1 MSFYMGVVPADGPS
15 AQARIN
21 WSPHQQTRTNPQS
34 QTAVRAMSN
43 SSNFAAP
50 ATPAQAYARSVMSGQ
65 PALQYT
71 IERQQPEQLGGQQ
84 PGPNLQSPI
93 GASASTRGHL
103 YAQRLYAS
111 SFGKPPQAQT
121 QQQPSSVPGES
132 PGNRVPSGPRAPN
145 NARASLMLNMG
156 HINAPQTV
164 SAHDFYHSSVS
175 QLELQSP
182 VPDRGTNSSGAPRPQ
197 VAIGS
202 VSSISVAHASVPS
215 QAPHCLQASTRRGPV
230 PVELSDGPL
239 PSPAGDP
246 RRSSQAGL
254 PSRSPPNATH
264 VMPDRPASLDLTLR
278 PESMNNVTTS
288 PIPSESPLREFSP
301 PLEDYSEVL
310 AYVEAI
316 ASNSESVTQLSDPL
330 PEPIQTDSLDV
341 GGSEEVP
348 LYSLV
353 DDEPPPPDFDESQS
367 MCNTTRA
374 STYRTASPIVLA
386 PPDIPTPTPHESNAV
401 FGVVPSAGAGT
412 PSFVGTPPTLS
423 PESLSGSPRTSLA
436 MPEVASYPMGKTPE
450 DVKEKLYAH
459 SAEVSRPEFSE
470 KSSSYPSME
479 ASSSSRTPPKQVPSY
494 RQPEYYTTPQDI
506 PRPLSSP
513 EVSPHNDS
521 SAKTFSTTQQPV
533 LPPRRPV
540 VSTLAPVTASAP
552 PPTTPAPP
560 PLSPKASAMNPVEV
574 QPATSS
580 PLRPGSSYQQ
590 SRPSLPP
597 RASPPSSAGT
607 PRFVAPPARTT
618 SQTSH
623 AASPVPLASPPLP
636 RRSRGPSVPSAPS
649 TGRRPAEFRLQLPPD
664 VSPTLQGQAPY
675 QSPRESFQPPAE
687 FRPQVSPAV
696 PPILQGQAP
705 HQSPRQSPQPSA
717 GLRPQV
723 SPAAPPT
730 LQGQAPYQSPRE
742 NFQPPAEFRP
752 QVSPAVPLTLQE
764 YAQAP
769 YQSPRQSLQSQA
781 SPPPPPQHPRALTSR
796 AQPAQSSRGLGTN
809 IVTGLAGGVLGLLG
823 GAVLA
828 ETLGDGNIV
837 DNITQSMDGMTFG
850 NSADGQFDPNMGTG
864 DFMGSGFD
872 TTGNCQGDQ
881 TYAGDSIYYQGDQS
895 LAGNSFDATP
905 NFQGD
910 QTFAGDATFYQ
921 GDQFAGDSFV
931 QTQTFD
937 ISYQTVGNG
946 VDPNKFQGQSS
957 MQPDQ
962 YFVSEQFQE
971 TQQIEIIQPFD
982 VSQPQQQQNDQSNQS
997 GGTNYVQEAN
1007 HFLQSV
1013 YKKFN
1018 TPQQTGAAQGSQ
1030 GLQTMAPL
1038 QQTMMSGTPNTGRP
1052 PNSSPIGYAQTGY
1065 PTQQTGQ
1072 PMHPMA
1078 SQTAQPPTAAPFS
1091 QYHPSVNP
1099 ASQQGTHPL
1108 SHHHASPQSS
1118 HTQNPHMNHVAYP
1131 SFGTSNHTMSS
1142 QGPPIPAQYAV
1153 NHSHGTAPHHAYSPQ
1168 SQTGYSVHPAMHQ
1181 AQGNLQQSHTSQ
1193 QPPSAGLNKTMLA
1206 KQFVKGALIAG
1217 NVFANLNARNG
1228 NGGS

>member
-1 MSFYMGVVPADGPS
+1 MSFYTGVVPADGPS

-50 ATPAQAYARSVMSGQ
+50 ATPAQAYARSVISGQ
-65 PALQYT
+65 PVLQYT
-71 IERQQPEQLGGQQ
+71 IERQQPEQPAGQQ

-93 GASASTRGHL
+93 GASASTRGNS

-132 PGNRVPSGPRAPN
+132 PGNRVPAGPRAPY
-145 NARASLMLNMG
+145 NARTSLMLNMG
-156 HINAPQTV
+156 QINAPHTV

-202 VSSISVAHASVPS
+202 VSSVSVAHASVPS
-215 QAPHCLQASTRRGPV
+215 QAPHGLQASTRRGPV
-230 PVELSDGPL
+230 PVELSDRPL

-246 RRSSQAGL
+246 RRLSQAEL
-254 PSRSPPNATH
+254 PSRSPPNAMH
-264 VMPDRPASLDLTLR
+264 VMPDRPASLDLPLR

-288 PIPSESPLREFSP
+288 PIPSESPTREFSP
-301 PLEDYSEVL
+301 PLEIYSEVV
-310 AYVEAI
+310 AYAEAI

-330 PEPIQTDSLDV
+330 PEPTQTDSLDV

-367 MCNTTRA
+367 MCSATRA
-374 STYRTASPIVLA
+374 SLYRTESPVVLA
-386 PPDIPTPTPHESNAV
+386 PPDIPSPTPHESNAV
-401 FGVVPSAGAGT
+401 SGVVTSAE
-412 PSFVGTPPTLS
+412 PLS
-423 PESLSGSPRTSLA
+423 ESPRTSLA
-436 MPEVASYPMGKTPE
+436 VPEVASYPMGKTPE
-450 DVKEKLYAH
+450 DVKGKSYAY

-494 RQPEYYTTPQDI
+494 RQPEYYTTQNI

-521 SAKTFSTTQQPV
+521 SAKTFSTTQPPV

-540 VSTLAPVTASAP
+540 VSTSAPVTASAP

-560 PLSPKASAMNPVEV
+560 PMTPALPPLSPKASAVNPVEV
-574 QPATSS
+574 QSATSS
-580 PLRPGSSYQQ
+580 PLRPGSSHQQ

-618 SQTSH
+618 SQTYH
-623 AASPVPLASPPLP
+623 AASPVPLPSPPLP

-649 TGRRPAEFRLQLPPD
+649 TSRRPAEFRLQLPPD

-675 QSPRESFQPPAE
+675 QSPRENFQPPAE
-687 FRPQVSPAV
+687 F
-696 PPILQGQAP
+696 
-705 HQSPRQSPQPSA
+705 
-717 GLRPQV
+717 RPQV

-742 NFQPPAEFRP
+742 NFQPPAEFRS
-752 QVSPAVPLTLQE
+752 QVSPAVPPTLQG

-781 SPPPPPQHPRALTSR
+781 SPPPPPQQPRAPTSR
-796 AQPAQSSRGLGTN
+796 AQPAQSSRGPGTN
-809 IVTGLAGGVLGLLG
+809 ILTGLAGGVLGLFG

-828 ETLGDGNIV
+828 ETLSDGDVV

-864 DFMGSGFD
+864 DIMGSGFG
-872 TTGNCQGDQ
+872 TTGNFQGDQIFAGDSFDATANFQVDQTFAGDSFDATLNFQGDQ
-881 TYAGDSIYYQGDQS
+881 TFAGDSTYYQGDQS
-895 LAGNSFDATP
+895 LAGNSFNATP

-921 GDQFAGDSFV
+921 VDQSFAGDSFV
-931 QTQTFD
+931 QTQTYD
-937 ISYQTVGNG
+937 MSYQTMGNG
-946 VDPNKFQGQSS
+946 VDPNQFQGQSS

-971 TQQIEIIQPFD
+971 TQQIEIIQSFN
-982 VSQPQQQQNDQSNQS
+982 VSQPQQQQNNQSNQS
-997 GGTNYVQEAN
+997 SGTNYLQDAN

-1013 YKKFN
+1013 YKTLN

-1030 GLQTMAPL
+1030 GSQTMAPL
-1038 QQTMMSGTPNTGRP
+1038 QQTMMSGTPNAGRP
-1052 PNSSPIGYAQTGY
+1052 PNSSPIGYTQTGY

-1072 PMHPMA
+1072 SMHPMA
-1078 SQTAQPPTAAPFS
+1078 SQTTQPLTTTPFS

-1118 HTQNPHMNHVAYP
+1118 HTPHTQNPHMNHVAYP

-1168 SQTGYSVHPAMHQ
+1168 SQAGYSAHPANYQ
-1181 AQGNLQQSHTSQ
+1181 AQGHLQQSHTGQ

-1217 NVFANLNARNG
+1217 NVFANLSARNG
-1228 NGGS
+1228 NGDGGS